1 MSLTAE
7 VKLGKKYT
15 IYLPK
20 TIVQATGIKEGDR
33 MLLKAEGQTLTVEI
47 LRNPLELAVKGKKF
61 TSITP
66 QQIERISREE
76 QLKHIEGST

>member
-7 VKLGKKYT
+7 IRLGKKYT

-20 TIVQATGIKEGDR
+20 TIVQATGLNEGDK
-33 MLLKAEGQTLTVEI
+33 MLLKAKGQTLTIEI
-47 LRNPLELAVKGKKF
+47 LKNPLELAVKGKKF

-66 QQIERISREE
+66 QQIEKISREE
-76 QLKHIEGST
+76 QCKHIEGSG